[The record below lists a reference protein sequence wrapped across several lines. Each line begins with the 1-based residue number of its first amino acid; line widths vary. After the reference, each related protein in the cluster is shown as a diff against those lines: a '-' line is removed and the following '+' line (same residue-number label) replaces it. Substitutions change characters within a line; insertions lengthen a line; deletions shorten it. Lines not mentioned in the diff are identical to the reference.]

1 MPHSSAMPRGGART
15 ERSFQNI
22 YEQHK
27 RNFAW
32 ALIVVIAIAVGG
44 WFFARSR
51 AIQQQRSEAAYFSA
65 LRSVAAGNV
74 PLAQSDLRKLI
85 TRYPKTTAG
94 VEGAM
99 ALAKLYY
106 TEGKFQQGVDVLTR
120 LPDGG
125 GSRVLQAGVR
135 NLTAVGYAGLNR
147 PAQAAKEYLSAAERA
162 RFDAD
167 ADRARANAARALTA
181 AGDTAGAVRIWTRLA
196 GEEKSL
202 EAAEARIRLGEL
214 TVKQVKS

>member
-1 MPHSSAMPRGGART
+1 MAYSTATPRGGARP
-15 ERSFQNI
+15 ERSFMDI
-22 YEQHK
+22 YDRHK

-32 ALIVVIAIAVGG
+32 ALIAVIAVAVGG

-51 AIQQQRSEAAYFSA
+51 VIQQQRSEAAYFSA

-85 TRYPKTTAG
+85 TRYPKTAAG

-106 TEGKFQQGVDVLTR
+106 SEGKYQQGVDVLAR
-120 LPDGG
+120 VPE
-125 GSRVLQAGVR
+125 SRAARDLSAGVR
-135 NLTAVGYAGLNR
+135 NLMAVGYSGLNI
-147 PAQAAKEYLSAAERA
+147 PARAAKSYLESAERA

-181 AGDTAGAVRIWTRLA
+181 ASDTAGAVKIWTALA

-214 TVKQVKS
+214 TVKPARS